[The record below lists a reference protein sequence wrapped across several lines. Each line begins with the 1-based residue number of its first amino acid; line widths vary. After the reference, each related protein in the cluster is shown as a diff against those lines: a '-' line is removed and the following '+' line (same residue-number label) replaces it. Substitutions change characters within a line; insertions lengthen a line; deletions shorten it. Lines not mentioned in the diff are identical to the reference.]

1 MQCGFWSLCAAQAGC
16 DYVLG
21 IDGRKMHVDQANF
34 VFEAKEVERDRYD
47 FFLGDLF
54 ETDLQR
60 FVTFDVVLCLGLM
73 CHVSKH
79 VELMEKISE
88 VNNDVLVIDT
98 TLSVAAG
105 SILELR
111 REDTKGFRTA
121 VDRALVMHPTKQ
133 AVRDLVEEFGY
144 SVSVL
149 EPLFR
154 NEKGELEW
162 MGRGYRTGRR
172 RAFVCAKKTDLSHLP
187 AEVEPK

>member
-1 MQCGFWSLCAAQAGC
+1 
-16 DYVLG
+16 
-21 IDGRKMHVDQANF
+21 MHGDQANF

-54 ETDLQR
+54 ETDLRR
-60 FVTFDVVLCLGLM
+60 FGIFDVVLCLGLM
-73 CHVSKH
+73 YHVSKH

-98 TLSVAAG
+98 TLSVADD
-105 SILELR
+105 SFLELR

-121 VDRALVMHPTKQ
+121 VDRGLVMHPTKQ
-133 AVRDLVEEFGY
+133 AVRDLAEEFGY

-154 NEKGELEW
+154 NERGALE
-162 MGRGYRTGRR
+162 
-172 RAFVCAKKTDLSHLP
+172 
-187 AEVEPK
+187 